1 MEKELKILKYTDLP
15 KLIERFRAQGYPVL
29 APVRKDKIVEIE
41 LVESLEDVAL
51 DALLSTQSAKKAAF
65 PKVEKVLDFTFGK
78 ADVKQ
83 TPVDPEAY
91 KETILFG
98 VRPCDASG
106 FKSLDAIFG
115 DTPKDELYLKKKEK
129 TTIIS
134 FSCPTADEYCFCTSV
149 GGGPGNTAGSDLQFT
164 GISKDEILVEILTE
178 KGAKLASIFT
188 DLLENAKSDIDK
200 SKFLAEVKIVFDVN
214 SVVEKTTAS
223 FNNAALWLEQ
233 SLRCIG
239 CGACAFVCPTCAC
252 FDFQDEQN
260 TKKGVRLRL
269 WDSCG
274 FSLFTLHTSGHN
286 PREVQSQRW
295 RQRIMHKFAYMPEQ
309 LKVVG
314 CEGCGRCSRACP
326 VDMNIKEHLTAI
338 GETVL
343 S

>member
-1 MEKELKILKYTDLP
+1 MEKELKILKYSDLS
-15 KLIERFRAQGYPVL
+15 KLIERFRSQGFPVMAPVL
-29 APVRKDKIVEIE
+29 KGKIVEIE
-41 LVESLEDVAL
+41 YVETLDSIAL
-51 DALLSTQSAKKAAF
+51 DVLLSTQSAKKAAF
-65 PKVEKVLDFTFGK
+65 PKVEKVLDYKMNKASVDQNPVNPGK
-78 ADVKQ
+78 W
-83 TPVDPEAY
+83 

-115 DTPKDELYLKKKEK
+115 DTPKDEFYLKKKEK

-134 FSCPTADEYCFCTSV
+134 FSCPTADEYCFCSSV
-149 GGGPGNTAGSDLQFT
+149 GGGPGNTAGSDIQFT
-164 GISKDEILVEILTE
+164 ALSKDELLVEILTE
-178 KGAKLASIFT
+178 KGKTTSAIFAELLTEANASI
-188 DLLENAKSDIDK
+188 DK
-200 SKFLAEVKIVFDVN
+200 NKFLADVKVVFDLDN
-214 SVVEKTTAS
+214 VVKNTTAS
-223 FNNAALWLEQ
+223 FGNAELWLEQ

-260 TKKGVRLRL
+260 TKQGVRLRL

-295 RQRIMHKFAYMPEQ
+295 RQRLMHKFAYMPEQ

-338 GETVL
+338 AETVQI
-343 S
+343 

>member
-78 ADVKQ
+78 SDVKQ
-83 TPVDPEAY
+83 TPVDPETC

-134 FSCPTADEYCFCTSV
+134 FSCPKADEYCFCTSV

-164 GISKDEILVEILTE
+164 CISKEEILVEILTE

-188 DLLENAKSDIDK
+188 DLLADAKADIDK
-200 SKFLAEVKIVFDVN
+200 SKFLAEVKVVFDVN

-260 TKKGVRLRL
+260 MKKGVRLRL

-309 LKVVG
+309 LHVVG

-338 GETVL
+338 GEMPL